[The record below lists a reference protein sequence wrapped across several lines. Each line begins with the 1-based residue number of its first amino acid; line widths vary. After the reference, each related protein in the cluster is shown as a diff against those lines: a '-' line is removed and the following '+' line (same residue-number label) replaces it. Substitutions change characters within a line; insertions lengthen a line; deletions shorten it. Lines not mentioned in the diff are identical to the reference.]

1 MCKTVLYQVL
11 NMQRIYTD
19 MNKEWK
25 YTMDIWH
32 SSTMEKMSS
41 RFFVLK

>member
-1 MCKTVLYQVL
+1 
-11 NMQRIYTD
+11 MQRIYTD

-25 YTMDIWH
+25 YTMDIRH
-32 SSTMEKMSS
+32 SSIMEKMSS